1 VHIHSFYS
9 KMDQIYP
16 KVPLVSSS
24 DSFIN
29 PWGLVHGK
37 QYSVV
42 TDFDTKLC
50 TIKGTFSRYEQNKI
64 MFKDE
69 FVWSI
74 VIMDWN
80 CDELGHPDGEPCKF
94 QLYLDPIE
102 DLKFY
107 EI

>member
-1 VHIHSFYS
+1 
-9 KMDQIYP
+9 MDQIYP
-16 KVPLVSSS
+16 KVPLVSST

-94 QLYLDPIE
+94 QLYLDPIDE
-102 DLKFY
+102 LKFY
-107 EI
+107 DIE